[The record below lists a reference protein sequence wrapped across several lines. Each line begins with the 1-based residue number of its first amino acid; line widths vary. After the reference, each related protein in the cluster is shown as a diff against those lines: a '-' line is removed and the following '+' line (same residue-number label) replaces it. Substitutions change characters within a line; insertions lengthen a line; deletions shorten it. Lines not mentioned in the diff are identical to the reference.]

1 MPENPCVITDE
12 LLEAFLQCKY
22 KARLRALG
30 RTGQPADFEKHRT
43 SQAQAHRAQVQAK
56 LFPLPKAAPGPESP
70 PALLDAET
78 LKQGQARLQDVRV
91 QSANLAASID
101 AVELIDVPSALGCFS
116 YRAIQYVRE
125 PNPPVSA
132 KLLLAYRSIL
142 LGEVQGMVPSS
153 GVMICGPDLEPRQ
166 VKLDA
171 LEGKVRVLLKELAAQ
186 IEGMREAPLVLNSH
200 CAICEFRSGCREE
213 ALKIDHLSLLSG
225 ISRKEIA
232 SFNQKGIFTVNQLS
246 YTFRYRKPA
255 KRAKHPT
262 KPHQHALQALAL
274 RMQKVH
280 LHGDFAPPTAPV
292 SVYFD
297 IEGLPEQ
304 EFYYLIGALVV
315 QDGKETHHAFWAD
328 SPAEQQSIFLQFSRL
343 VAGLAPCKLF
353 HFGRYDSDAIKAMQS
368 GLDEDSGRQMG
379 TALGEATNVLTVI
392 HSHVYFPVYRN
403 SLKEIAGYLGFR
415 WTESEVSGIQS
426 IIFRDTWDASHDPAL
441 KERLVRYNRE
451 DCQALKT
458 VCDFVSLA
466 ASARGKPEAPGAA
479 GPSVVSTDD
488 VARRRSR
495 FVAYGRATFA
505 LKDLE
510 RVSNCAYFDYQRE
523 RVFVRTDKKVA
534 KLVKRAKKK
543 PPAHKPNQVIEL
555 TCEKCVLCG
564 SAAIKAGRKVW
575 QRRLTDLR
583 FSASGV
589 KRWVTLYRA
598 GRYACAECGRS
609 FFPEGWP
616 KHKGYFG
623 DQLAAWYVYQN
634 FVCRQT
640 MYQLV
645 ESAEEL
651 LSIRVPARKAYL
663 FKRRVISR
671 YDSLHEELKQH
682 ILKSPVLSIDEGD
695 VTLTKTKGYVW
706 VFTTH
711 DAVWYLY
718 KDTRSG
724 EFLKE
729 LLAGYSGVLVSD
741 FYNAYDG
748 INCPQQKCLLHLLRD
763 VNDDLKKNPYDEE
776 FKSIASQ
783 FGVVLRR
790 IIDTIDKYGLK
801 RWHLHKHKREAEAF
815 LSGVDARTVSSE
827 LALTYQKRLKKVGSK
842 LFTFLDY
849 DGVPWNNNGAEHAVK
864 SFMKFKRT
872 SDGLFSERSLT
883 EALVMLS
890 ILETCKLNGV
900 KRLRFLLSEKK
911 DLASILGA

>member
-1 MPENPCVITDE
+1 MQENPRVITDE

-30 RTGQPADFEKHRT
+30 RTGQPADFEKHRM
-43 SQAQAHRAQVQAK
+43 SQAKAHRAQVQAK
-56 LFPLPKAAPGPESP
+56 LFPLPKAAPGPEAP
-70 PALLDAET
+70 PALLDAAT
-78 LKQGQARLQDVRV
+78 LKQGQARLQNVRV
-91 QSANLAASID
+91 LSANLAASID
-101 AVELIDVPSALGCFS
+101 AVELVDVPSALGCFS

-125 PNPPVSA
+125 PNPPASA

-153 GVMICGPDLEPRQ
+153 GVMICGPNLEPRQ

-171 LEGKVRVLLKELAAQ
+171 LEGKVRELLKELAAQ
-186 IEGMREAPLVLNSH
+186 IEGMSEAPLVLNSH
-200 CAICEFRSGCREE
+200 CAICEFRRGCREE
-213 ALKIDHLSLLSG
+213 ALKIDHLSLLGG
-225 ISRKEIA
+225 ISRKE
-232 SFNQKGIFTVNQLS
+232 
-246 YTFRYRKPA
+246 
-255 KRAKHPT
+255 
-262 KPHQHALQALAL
+262 
-274 RMQKVH
+274 M
-280 LHGDFAPPTAPV
+280 
-292 SVYFD
+292 
-297 IEGLPEQ
+297 
-304 EFYYLIGALVV
+304 FYYLIGALVV

-392 HSHVYFPVYRN
+392 HSHVYFPVYTN

-415 WTESEVSGIQS
+415 WTESEASGIQS
-426 IIFRDTWDASHDPAL
+426 IILRDTWDASHDPAL

-451 DCQALKT
+451 DCQALRT
-458 VCDFVSLA
+458 VCDFISLA
-466 ASARGKPEAPGAA
+466 VSARDKPEAPGAA

-555 TCEKCVLCG
+555 ICEKCVLCG
-564 SAAIKAGRKVW
+564 SPAIKAGRKAW

-598 GRYACAECGRS
+598 RRYSCAACGRS

-616 KHKGYFG
+616 KYKGYFG
-623 DQLAAWYVYQN
+623 DQFAAWCVYQN

-640 MYQLV
+640 MYQVV

-651 LSIRVPARKAYL
+651 FSMRFPARPAYL
-663 FKRRVISR
+663 FKQRVISR

-815 LSGVDARTVSSE
+815 LSGVDARTFSSE

-900 KRLRFLLSEKK
+900 KRLRFLLSGKK

>member
-1 MPENPCVITDE
+1 MPENPRVITDE

-30 RTGQPADFEKHRT
+30 RTEQPSDFEKHRM
-43 SQAQAHRAQVQAK
+43 SQDKAHCAQVQAK
-56 LFPLPKAAPGPESP
+56 LFPLPEAAPRPEAP
-70 PALLDAET
+70 PALLDAAT
-78 LKQGQARLQDVRV
+78 LKQGQTRLQNVRV
-91 QSANLAASID
+91 QSANLAARID
-101 AVELIDVPSALGCFS
+101 AIERVDVPSSLGCFS

-132 KLLLAYRSIL
+132 RLLLAYRSIL
-142 LGEVQGMVPSS
+142 LGEIQDTLPSS
-153 GVMICGPDLEPRQ
+153 GVMICGPNLEPRQ

-171 LEGKVRVLLKELAAQ
+171 LEGKVRELLKELASQ
-186 IEGMREAPLVLNSH
+186 LEGTKEAPLVLNSH

-213 ALKIDHLSLLSG
+213 ALKIDHLSLLGG

-232 SFNQKGIFTVNQLS
+232 SYNQKGIFTVNQLS

-255 KRAKHPT
+255 KRAKHPM

-280 LHGDFAPPTAPV
+280 LHGEVALPTAPV
-292 SVYFD
+292 AVYFD

-328 SPAEQQSIFLQFSRL
+328 SPAEQLSMFLQFSRL
-343 VAGLAPCKLF
+343 VAGLPSCKLF
-353 HFGRYDSDAIKAMQS
+353 HFGRYDSDAIKAIQPV
-368 GLDEDSGRQMG
+368 LDEDTGRQVD
-379 TALGEATNVLTVI
+379 ALLNDVTNVLTVI
-392 HSHVYFPVYRN
+392 HSSLYFPVHTN
-403 SLKEIAGYLGFR
+403 SLKEIARHLGFR

-426 IIFRDTWDASHDPAL
+426 IILRDTWDASHDPAL
-441 KERLVRYNRE
+441 KERLIRYNRE

-458 VCDFVSLA
+458 VCDFIWLA
-466 ASARGKPEAPGAA
+466 VSARGKPEAPGAA

-495 FVAYGRATFA
+495 FKSYGRATFA

-534 KLVKRAKKK
+534 KLVKQAKRK
-543 PPAHKPNQVIEL
+543 PPRPKSNQQVEL
-555 TCEKCVLCG
+555 SCESCVLC
-564 SAAIKAGRKVW
+564 SSPEIKAGRKVRE
-575 QRRLTDLR
+575 QRLTDLR

-589 KRWVTLYRA
+589 KRWVVLYRA
-598 GRYACAECGRS
+598 RRYSCAACGRH
-609 FFPEGWP
+609 FLPEGWP
-616 KHKGYFG
+616 KYKGYFG
-623 DQLAAWYVYQN
+623 DKLAAWCVYQN

-640 MYQLV
+640 MYQIV

-651 LSIRVPARKAYL
+651 FSIRVPTRRAYL
-663 FKRRVISR
+663 FKQRVISR
-671 YDSLHEELKQH
+671 YDSLHEALKQQ
-682 ILKSPVLSIDEGD
+682 ILKGPVLCIDECD

-763 VNDDLKKNPYDEE
+763 VNDDLMKNPYDEE

-790 IIDTIDKYGLK
+790 IINTIDKYGLK

-815 LSGVDARTVSSE
+815 LSGVEARTFSSE
-827 LALTYQKRLKKVGSK
+827 LALTYQKRLKKVSSK

-900 KRLRFLLSEKK
+900 KRLRFLLSGKT
-911 DLASILGA
+911 DLASILGE

>member
-1 MPENPCVITDE
+1 MLVIIPQEDRETVPCP
-12 LLEAFLQCKY
+12 FL
-22 KARLRALG
+22 
-30 RTGQPADFEKHRT
+30 
-43 SQAQAHRAQVQAK
+43 
-56 LFPLPKAAPGPESP
+56 
-70 PALLDAET
+70 
-78 LKQGQARLQDVRV
+78 
-91 QSANLAASID
+91 
-101 AVELIDVPSALGCFS
+101 
-116 YRAIQYVRE
+116 
-125 PNPPVSA
+125 SA

-153 GVMICGPDLEPRQ
+153 GVMICGPNLEPRQ

-171 LEGKVRVLLKELAAQ
+171 LEGKVRELLKELAAQ

-213 ALKIDHLSLLSG
+213 ALKIDHLSLLGG

-232 SFNQKGIFTVNQLS
+232 SYNQKGIFTVNQLS

-255 KRAKHPT
+255 KRVKHPT

-368 GLDEDSGRQMG
+368 GLDEDAGRQMG

-403 SLKEIAGYLGFR
+403 SLREIAGYLGFR

-426 IIFRDTWDASHDPAL
+426 IILRDTWDASHDPAL
-441 KERLVRYNRE
+441 KERLVRYNSE

-466 ASARGKPEAPGAA
+466 VSARGKPEAPGAA

-523 RVFVRTDKKVA
+523 RVFVRTEKKVA

-564 SAAIKAGRKVW
+564 SPEIKAGRKV

-589 KRWVTLYRA
+589 KRWVVLYRA
-598 GRYACAECGRS
+598 RRYSCVACGRS
-609 FFPEGWP
+609 FLPEGWP
-616 KHKGYFG
+616 NYKGYFG
-623 DQLAAWYVYQN
+623 DQLAAWCVYQN

-640 MYQLV
+640 MYQV
-645 ESAEEL
+645 AESAEEL
-651 LSIRVPARKAYL
+651 FSIRVPARPAYL
-663 FKRRVISR
+663 FKQRVISR
-671 YDSLHEELKQH
+671 YDSLHEKLKQH
-682 ILKSPVLSIDEGD
+682 ILKSSVLSIDEGD

-763 VNDDLKKNPYDEE
+763 VNDDLKKNPYDDE

-815 LSGVDARTVSSE
+815 LASIDARTFSSE

-900 KRLRFLLSEKK
+900 KRLRFLLFGKT
-911 DLASILGA
+911 DLASVLGE

>member
-1 MPENPCVITDE
+1 MPENPRVITDD

-30 RTGQPADFEKHRT
+30 RTGQTAEFEKHRT
-43 SQAQAHRAQVQAK
+43 GQAQAHRAQVQAE
-56 LFPLPKAAPGPESP
+56 LFPLFKAAPRPEAP
-70 PALLDAET
+70 TALLDAAT
-78 LKQGQARLQDVRV
+78 LKQGKTRLQNVRL

-101 AVELIDVPSALGCFS
+101 AVELVDLPSDLGCFS

-132 KLLLAYRSIL
+132 KLLLAFRSIL
-142 LGEVQGMVPSS
+142 LGKVQGMVPSS
-153 GVMICGPDLEPRQ
+153 GIMICGPNLEPRQ

-171 LEGKVRVLLKELAAQ
+171 LEGKVRELLQELAAQ
-186 IEGMREAPLVLNSH
+186 IEGTREAPLVLNSH
-200 CAICEFRSGCREE
+200 CAICEFKSGCREE
-213 ALKIDHLSLLSG
+213 ALKIDHLSLLGG

-232 SFNQKGIFTVNQLS
+232 SYNQKGIFTVNQLS

-274 RMQKVH
+274 RLQKVH
-280 LHGDFAPPTAPV
+280 LHGDFSPPTSPV

-315 QDGKETHHAFWAD
+315 QDGKETHRAFWAD
-328 SPAEQQSIFLQFSRL
+328 SPAEQQSIFLRL

-368 GLDEDSGRQMG
+368 GLAENAGRPIV
-379 TALGEATNVLTVI
+379 TVLGEATNILTMI
-392 HSHVYFPVYRN
+392 HSNVYFPVYTN
-403 SLKEIAGYLGFR
+403 SLKEIAPYLGFR
-415 WTESEVSGIQS
+415 WTESGASGIQS
-426 IIFRDTWDASHDPAL
+426 IILRDTWDASHDPAL
-441 KERLVRYNRE
+441 KERLVRYNKE

-458 VCDFVSLA
+458 VCDFISLA
-466 ASARGKPEAPGAA
+466 VSARGKLEAPGAA

-510 RVSNCAYFDYQRE
+510 RVSNCSYFDYQRE

-543 PPAHKPNQVIEL
+543 PPAPKPNQVIEL
-555 TCEKCVLCG
+555 TGEKCVLCG
-564 SAAIKAGRKVW
+564 SPAIRAGRKVW

-589 KRWVTLYRA
+589 KRWVTVYRA
-598 GRYACAECGRS
+598 RQYFCAACGRCLL
-609 FFPEGWP
+609 PAGWP
-616 KHKGYFG
+616 KHKGCFG
-623 DQLAAWYVYQN
+623 DQLAAWCVYQN

-640 MYQLV
+640 MYQV
-645 ESAEEL
+645 IESAEEL
-651 LSIRVPARKAYL
+651 FSVRLPARQAYM

-682 ILKSPVLSIDEGD
+682 ILMSPVLSIDEGD
-695 VTLTKTKGYVW
+695 VALTETKGYVW

-718 KDTRSG
+718 KNTRSG

-729 LLAGYSGVLVSD
+729 LLAVYSGVLVSD

-783 FGVVLRR
+783 LGVILRH

-801 RWHLHKHKREAEAF
+801 QWHLHKHKREAEVF
-815 LSGVDARTVSSE
+815 LSGVDARTFSSE

-849 DGVPWNNNGAEHAVK
+849 NGVPWNNNWAEHAVK

-872 SDGLFSERSLT
+872 NDGLFSERSLT

-900 KRLRFLLSEKK
+900 KRLRFMPSGNK